1 MANASSKYRY
11 WPDPSTQRESTDA
24 GFRTITAHCG
34 RSAACGRRAALRAAC
49 VQIISRAMQ
58 ASARLSCCV
67 LTDELL
73 RAKDDLLSEGGQFYI
88 C

>member
-34 RSAACGRRAALRAAC
+34 RSAAC